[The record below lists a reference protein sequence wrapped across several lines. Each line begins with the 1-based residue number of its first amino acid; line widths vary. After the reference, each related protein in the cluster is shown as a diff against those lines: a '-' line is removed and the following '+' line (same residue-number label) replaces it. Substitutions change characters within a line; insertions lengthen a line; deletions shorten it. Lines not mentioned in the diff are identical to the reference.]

1 MLVTHIVLPL
11 SAVHGQLKYFF
22 LCSHVSVWGLV
33 NNKELEAYQ
42 SDQNED
48 EEETEEEEPPIPP
61 KPVPPDSM
69 FIFKAS
75 NP

>member
-1 MLVTHIVLPL
+1 M
-11 SAVHGQLKYFF
+11 
-22 LCSHVSVWGLV
+22 SVWGLV

-42 SDQNED
+42 SDQNEN
-48 EEETEEEEPPIPP
+48 EEDTEEEEPPIPP

>member
-1 MLVTHIVLPL
+1 M
-11 SAVHGQLKYFF
+11 
-22 LCSHVSVWGLV
+22 SVCGLV

-42 SDQNED
+42 SEQNENED
-48 EEETEEEEPPIPP
+48 ETEDEEPPIPP